1 MSNEPWHLSKSV
13 PLSIIFAVVAQTV
26 TLVWFIAG
34 LNASIESNSRAL
46 VRHETR
52 IEALETSVQH
62 QAIAVARM
70 AENIQAIRC
79 MLEPMARGQSD
90 AYMGP
95 KYLRE

>member
-13 PLSIIFAVVAQTV
+13 PLSIIFAVIVQTV

-34 LNASIESNSRAL
+34 LNASIESNSRDL

-52 IEALETSVQH
+52 IEALETSVQN

-70 AENIQAIRC
+70 DENIQAIRS
-79 MLEPMARGQSD
+79 MLEQMARS
-90 AYMGP
+90 
-95 KYLRE
+95 R

>member
-13 PLSIIFAVVAQTV
+13 PLSIIFAVVVQTG

-34 LNASIESNSRAL
+34 LDASIENNSRDL

-52 IEALETSVQH
+52 IEALETSVQN

-70 AENIQAIRC
+70 DENIQAIRS
-79 MLEPMARGQSD
+79 MLEQMARS
-90 AYMGP
+90 
-95 KYLRE
+95 R

>member
-13 PLSIIFAVVAQTV
+13 PLSIIFAVIVQTV

-34 LNASIESNSRAL
+34 LNASIDSNSRDI

-52 IEALETSVQH
+52 IEALETSVQN

-70 AENIQAIRC
+70 DENIQAIRQ
-79 MLEPMARGQSD
+79 MLEQMARS
-90 AYMGP
+90 
-95 KYLRE
+95 R